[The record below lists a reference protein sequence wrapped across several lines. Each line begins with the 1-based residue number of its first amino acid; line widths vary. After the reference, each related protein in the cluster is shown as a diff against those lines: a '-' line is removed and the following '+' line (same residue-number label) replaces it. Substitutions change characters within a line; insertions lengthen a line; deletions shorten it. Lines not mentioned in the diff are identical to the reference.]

1 MNRILK
7 KGSTGTDVM
16 EIQSVL
22 KKIGYYNGDVDGI
35 YGSLTEKAVMYF
47 QKDNGLVPDGIIGP
61 LTYAALEKYIFGF
74 FNYTVQPGDT
84 LYSLSQNYDST
95 TELII
100 SANPDINPFNLEI
113 GSNIVIP
120 FDYEI
125 VPTDVNYTYEI
136 MQNNIFGLTKRY
148 PFIEL
153 QNIGESVLGKEL
165 YVLKLGDG
173 DNVVHYNAAHH
184 SLEWITSVLLMKFIE
199 RISYSYI
206 NSEEVAGYN
215 IEEIFE
221 NSTIYIVP
229 MVNPDGVDLVNN
241 GLDPSNPYYDQLL
254 EWNDTGKPFDEV
266 WQANIRGV
274 DLNHNYDALW
284 EVYKEIEEGLGI
296 TGPAP
301 TRYGGEFP
309 ESEPESS
316 ALANFT
322 RQNDFRLVLAYHSQG
337 EVIYWDFENKAGPEA
352 KSIGEAF
359 AEVSGYRLDETVGAA
374 SYAGYKDWFID
385 DFGKPGY
392 TIEVGLGKNPL
403 PIEQFDQIYAD
414 NEELLLLASVI

>member
-22 KKIGYYNGDVDGI
+22 KKLGYYNGDVDGI
-35 YGSLTEKAVMYF
+35 YGSLTENAVIEF
-47 QKDNGLVPDGIIGP
+47 QKDNNLVPDGIIGP
-61 LTYAALEKYIFGF
+61 LTYAALEKYILGF

-84 LYSLSQNYDST
+84 LYSLSQDYNST

-100 SANPDINPFNLEI
+100 SANPDIDPFNLEI

-136 MQNNIFGLTKRY
+136 MQKNIFGLTTRY

-153 QNIGESVLGKEL
+153 QSIGESVLGREL
-165 YVLKLGDG
+165 YVLKLGNG
-173 DNVVHYNAAHH
+173 DNVVHYNASHH

-206 NSEEVAGYN
+206 NSEDVAGYN
-215 IEEIFE
+215 IADIFE

-229 MVNPDGVDLVNN
+229 MVNPDGIDLVNN
-241 GLDPSNPYYDQLL
+241 GLDPSNPYYDQLI
-254 EWNDTGKPFDEV
+254 EWNDTGRPFDEV

-284 EVYKEIEEGLGI
+284 EVYKEVEESLGI

-301 TRYGGEFP
+301 TRYGGESP

-337 EVIYWDFENKAGPEA
+337 EVIYWNFENKASPEA

-359 AEVSGYRLDETVGAA
+359 AEASGYKLDETYGPA

-385 DFGKPGY
+385 DFEKPGY

-403 PIEQFDQIYAD
+403 PIEQFDKIYAD